1 MTTYNEYIYLLQER
15 EFIKTNEPVYKIGK
29 TTQENT
35 ARFNNYPKGSKLLF
49 QIICNNCHNN
59 EKEIKK
65 SFIDKYKQRK
75 DIGLEY
81 FEGDYKAMIK
91 DIFDIIFNKE
101 YIKQDGIPDAN
112 LDANEN
118 FEYNEN
124 IFICN
129 NGFLDLERC
138 IFKVREFKEQM
149 PIFSNIEFP
158 NSTDTEQA
166 HKYLTNIQEWL
177 DKIFP
182 DEEIQ
187 NYIMNILA
195 CSLSGDISIPKEHFY
210 VCTGSGYNGK
220 AQFFKLLK
228 EIFGNYY
235 FPINNKL
242 MKNNIRNHN
251 DNDNSPD
258 VANLKSKRIV
268 IMPEQKDNKP
278 FDNDK
283 LNDLISR
290 KPLTYIHLNKTI
302 QFIPSHSLFLKCNE
316 IPNTEIITDGFFDKI
331 IIIPFE
337 SKFIVKAEEHHKLVD
352 KVNYPNHFIGNDH
365 SHLFKE
371 WAPYLLY
378 LLFERYKILKE
389 SSFIFPIPEKI
400 RTATRQ
406 YQEEA
411 SPYTQFFFD
420 KLEDIPGYKVDATT
434 LYAEF
439 QAFVGRDFKT
449 QKPIFLKQMECM
461 IGKPRG
467 KKQEYYGFRIFN
479 RAGELIDSRD
489 SIDSMDSMDIQYNRI
504 TRS

>member
-1 MTTYNEYIYLLQER
+1 MATYNEYIYLLQER

-29 TTQENT
+29 TTQQNT

-75 DIGLEY
+75 DIGIEY

-91 DIFDIIFNKE
+91 DLFDIIFNKE
-101 YIKQDGIPDAN
+101 YIKQDGIPDEN

-124 IFICN
+124 TFICN

-149 PIFSNIEFP
+149 PISSNIEFP
-158 NSTDTEQA
+158 NTIDTEQA
-166 HKYLTNIQEWL
+166 RKYMSDIKEWL

-187 NYIMNILA
+187 NYIMNLLA
-195 CSLSGDISIPKEHFY
+195 CKLSGDINIPNEHVY
-210 VCTGSGYNGK
+210 ICTGSGSNGK
-220 AQFFKLLK
+220 TEFFKLLK
-228 EIFGNYY
+228 EIFGDYY

-242 MKNNIRNHN
+242 MKHNIRNHN
-251 DNDNSPD
+251 DIDNSPD
-258 VANLKSKRIV
+258 VALLKSKRIV
-268 IMPEQKDNKP
+268 IIPEPKDNKP
-278 FDNDK
+278 FDNNK

-290 KPLTYIHLNKTI
+290 KPLTYIYINKTI
-302 QFIPSHSLFLKCNE
+302 QFMPSHTLFLKCNE
-316 IPNTEIITDGFFDKI
+316 IPNTEIISDGFLGKI

-337 SKFIVKAEEHHKLVD
+337 SKFIVKAEEHHKLLD
-352 KVNYPNHFIGNDH
+352 KVKYPNHFIGNNQ
-365 SHLFKE
+365 SHLFTE

-389 SSFIFPIPEKI
+389 SSFKFPMPEKI
-400 RTATRQ
+400 KAVIRL

-411 SPYTQFFFD
+411 SPYIQFFHD
-420 KLEDIPGYKVDATT
+420 KLEKKSGYKVDAAT
-434 LYAEF
+434 LYTEF

-461 IGKPRG
+461 IGKPYG
-467 KKQEYYGFRIFN
+467 KQKEYYGYRIF
-479 RAGELIDSRD
+479 GTEDELIDSA
-489 SIDSMDSMDIQYNRI
+489 DIQYNRL